1 MKRFILCVLSLFLLI
16 PAAFSFDYSAKFY
29 PFIGYMNFHEA
40 INLKDTIMIGIG
52 FNQKVDETFRLD
64 LQAGF
69 MPSEYVIA
77 GTSVPVLYGSLNGQ
91 YLLPKACCG
100 VSPFLTAGLSLF
112 SYDGKI
118 DNGIEFGAGL
128 LTISKTNVEHKFEV
142 KARYN
147 PGDKQSDIL
156 AIFSLGLSPINEAK
170 PEPVAAKQTEPVKEK
185 IQIEEIKKEIPENSM
200 IVIEE
205 EQEPTLIKPV
215 PPVIEEPKKQEIK
228 KQQIIQ
234 VIKEVKKSPTLTF
247 LSTKKI
253 VMNRFFYN
261 SATIGEPGVS
271 FVKDAATI
279 LKGDPKLK
287 AIITGYANSFERK
300 PDFLSLQ
307 RAEEV
312 KKELIKKYKISNQT
326 IKARSGGY
334 KAAGNNNYLNRR
346 VEISFYYEN

>member
-1 MKRFILCVLSLFLLI
+1 MKRFILCVTSLILLI
-16 PAAFSFDYSAKFY
+16 PSAFSFDYPTKFY
-29 PFIGYMNFHEA
+29 PFIGYMNFHDA
-40 INLKDTIMIGIG
+40 INLKDTILLGIG

-69 MPSEYVIA
+69 MPSEYVLA

-100 VSPFLTAGLSLF
+100 VSPFLSAGLSLL
-112 SYDGKI
+112 SYDGKL

-128 LTISKTNVEHKFEV
+128 LTLSNKNVEHKFEV

-156 AIFSLGLSPINEAK
+156 AIFSLGLSPINENKKAPIVEK
-170 PEPVAAKQTEPVKEK
+170 EIIATEAVATKE
-185 IQIEEIKKEIPENSM
+185 IVTKEIPAELIM
-200 IVIEE
+200 VIEE
-205 EQEPTLIKPV
+205 EKEPALIKPV

-234 VIKEVKKSPTLTF
+234 AIKEVKKSPTLTF
-247 LSTKKI
+247 LSNKKI

-346 VEISFYYEN
+346 AEISFYYEN